1 MPYNINQ
8 VEEKMKKTL
17 EHVRK
22 GLSSVRTGRAS
33 ISILDNIKVEYYNS
47 QVPINQVAN
56 ISIPQ
61 PRLIEIKPWDV
72 NVLPN
77 IEKAILKS
85 DLGLTPVNDGKILRV
100 NIPPLTEE
108 RRKELVKFVKK
119 IAEDGRI
126 ALRGIRRNANEEIEG
141 MKKKGE
147 ISEDEMKRYKD
158 QIQKLLDNN
167 ISQIDKVLAEKEKE
181 IMEV

>member
-1 MPYNINQ
+1 MSYNINQ
-8 VEEKMKKTL
+8 MEEKMKKGL

-22 GLSSVRTGRAS
+22 EFSTVRTGRAS
-33 ISILDNIKVEYYNS
+33 ISILDNIRVEYYGS
-47 QVPINQVAN
+47 QTPINQIAN

-61 PRLIEIKPWDV
+61 SRLIEIKPWDAS
-72 NVLPN
+72 VLSN

-85 DLGLTPVNDGKILRV
+85 DLGLTPISDGKSIRINV
-100 NIPPLTEE
+100 PPLTEE
-108 RRKELVKFVKK
+108 RRLELVKFVKK

-126 ALRGIRRNANEEIEG
+126 ALRGIRRNANEEVEG

-147 ISEDEMKRYKD
+147 ISEDEMKRSKE
-158 QIQKLLDNN
+158 QIQKLLDSN
-167 ISQIDKVLAEKEKE
+167 ISQIDKTIAEKEKE